1 MSRLLV
7 ALLVAAVLSAGLA
20 WWQAHRAAEARA
32 RADRAEAQVQTQAQ
46 TIRVLQ
52 AHYARLEAQAADAAA
67 ALEAI
72 TTMEGGD
79 ATASGYLRGALG
91 RVQSSARASDP
102 E

>member
-7 ALLVAAVLSAGLA
+7 AILVAAVLSAGLA

-67 ALEAI
+67 ALEEI
-72 TTMEGGD
+72 TTMEGCD
-79 ATASGYLRGALG
+79 VPASRCLVDLIG
-91 RVQSSARASDP
+91 RVQSSARARDP